1 LDSRTIDWAAC
12 EPQPGDESPRRFSF
26 YHETPMLPQ
35 VDCFVTYTNERTH
48 EIIRGALDRSPM
60 FNGTIEG
67 VGPRYCPSIE
77 DKIHRF
83 DKAQHHIFLEP
94 QGLDT
99 IEVYPNGIS
108 TSLPLDVQIELVRSI
123 PGLERAEIM
132 RAGYAVEYDFVN
144 PVQLDPTLELRV
156 LRGLYLAGQI
166 NGTSGYEEAA
176 AQGLMA
182 GINAARAITSEA
194 PVVLGRDEAYIGVLI
209 DDLTTQGT
217 QEPYR
222 MFTSRAEYRLLLRED
237 NADRRLSGLAAALG
251 LLSEESVARYERKV
265 ARVEELLRQLR
276 GTTVGP
282 SAPNKEHVARA
293 GLGGLDKSVQLA
305 ALLKRPGASLELLDP
320 IAPELGLA
328 ITPPDVAEAVK
339 VEVLYEGYIDRQRE
353 QVAVLQKKERVPI
366 PSDLDFSSVPGLSNE
381 VREKLSDI
389 RPTSLGQAGRIPGM
403 TPAAITNLW
412 MWLRRGREKP
422 RLEA

>member
-1 LDSRTIDWAAC
+1 
-12 EPQPGDESPRRFSF
+12 
-26 YHETPMLPQ
+26 
-35 VDCFVTYTNERTH
+35 
-48 EIIRGALDRSPM
+48 M